1 MQDDLTPEEIAELQA
16 LEAMEAKAMAPE
28 LSSEEEQELMALE
41 AKDAEYNNR
50 IEEQTTFGSVA
61 RGVAQSVTFGFADEI
76 SGAVESSLTEKSYE
90 QARDESRTNFQIA
103 QEANPAAFLSG
114 EVAGGIASAV
124 AAGPGA
130 LAAKA
135 VGMGAIQAL
144 GNSEEDKIEN
154 QLQDALFGGA
164 VAGVIDRATFGAGK
178 LFGKAKN
185 QLGDVFQTQ
194 ASRLSLK
201 GLGIKNKS
209 SLNKLNKKLDAKG
222 IDTEEFLNRFE
233 NIEMADGKKLLQ
245 GFKSQETLLEDVVNT
260 KSMAGKD
267 MGAVLKSIDIEK
279 GGSAEIDP
287 LEFAE
292 HLTLEV
298 LEPLRTQGTFDSNAI
313 ADQLE
318 KRIGFLANRKSKMS
332 MTDLHNWKVNTQEK
346 VNFLKKQN
354 TDLELNSQL
363 KNIVRQSNEFIH
375 SKVESLSSNP
385 KALTEFQELK
395 KTFGTLADAEEF
407 IEQAV
412 MDNKEGML
420 GNVRNVL
427 SNIPF
432 NGGLTVVGGFAGGV
446 PGAMIGTAI
455 TVAGKNPKISR
466 QLGKSMQRV
475 GSFLKD
481 NPTNERYYQMLA
493 NASVRSNE
501 ALKES
506 IQLIERNLDGF
517 IIDEEE
523 KASYELQIKSSNYST
538 RSKMQLLQQ
547 VNQGLIPNMESAEQ
561 EQPFLR
567 EYSPRSRDN
576 NGKKTSN

>member
-1 MQDDLTPEEIAELQA
+1 MQNDLTPEELVELEELEA
-16 LEAMEAKAMAPE
+16 LEAKTQSPE
-28 LSSEEEQELMALE
+28 LSEEEEQELLALE
-41 AKDAEYNNR
+41 QKEVEFQTR
-50 IEEQTTFGSVA
+50 VGEQSTFGSVA
-61 RGVAQSVTFGFADEI
+61 RGVAQSVTLGFADEI
-76 SGAVESSLTEKSYE
+76 SGAIESSVTEKSYE
-90 QARDESRTNFQIA
+90 QARNESRANFAIA
-103 QEANPAAFLSG
+103 KEANPTAFLAG
-114 EVAGGIASAV
+114 EVAGGIASAI

-135 VGMGAIQAL
+135 IGAGAIQAL
-144 GNSEEDKIEN
+144 GSSEEDKLED
-154 QLQDALFGGA
+154 QLQEALFGGVA
-164 VAGVIDRATFGAGK
+164 AGVIDRATLGAGK
-178 LFGKAKN
+178 LFGKFKGS
-185 QLGDVFQTQ
+185 LGDAFEAQ

-209 SLNKLNKKLDAKG
+209 TLNKLNKKLDAKG
-222 IDTEEFLNRFE
+222 IDTEEFLTRFE
-233 NIEMADGKKLLQ
+233 SIEMADGKTLLQ
-245 GFKSQETLLEDVVNT
+245 GFKSQETLLEDVVTT
-260 KSMAGKD
+260 KSSIGKD

-298 LEPLRTQGTFDSNAI
+298 LEPLKAKGTFDSNAI
-313 ADQLE
+313 ANQLE

-332 MTDLHNWKVNTQEK
+332 MMDLHNWKVNTQDK

-354 TDLELNSQL
+354 TDLELNAQL
-363 KNIVRQSNEFIH
+363 KNVVRQSNEFIH
-375 SKVESLSSNP
+375 NKVESLSTNP
-385 KALTEFQELK
+385 NALSTFQELK
-395 KTFGTLADAEEF
+395 RNFGTLADAEEF
-407 IEQAV
+407 IDQAV
-412 MDNKEGML
+412 KDGKEGML

-432 NGGLTVVGGFAGGV
+432 NGGLTVVGGFAGGL

-455 TVAGKNPKISR
+455 TVAGKNPKVSR

-475 GSFLKD
+475 GSFLTE

-493 NASVRSNE
+493 NASLRSND

-517 IIDEEE
+517 IIDDEE
-523 KASYELQIKSSNYST
+523 KRQYELQIKSSNYST
-538 RSKMQLLQQ
+538 RSKMRLLRQT
-547 VNQGLIPNMESAEQ
+547 NEGLIPDLQSAEA
-561 EQPFLR
+561 EEPFVR

-576 NGKKTSN
+576 KGKKI